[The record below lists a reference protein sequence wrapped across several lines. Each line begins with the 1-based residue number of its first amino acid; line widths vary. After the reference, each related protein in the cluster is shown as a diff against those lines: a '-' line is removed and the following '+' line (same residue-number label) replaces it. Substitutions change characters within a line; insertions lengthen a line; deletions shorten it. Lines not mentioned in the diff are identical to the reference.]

1 MSLGCVRLSA
11 YLGPGAK
18 FICTENI
25 ICHGVYICQPV
36 SQSVDYELHHTNYR
50 PTTSRPT
57 PWKFVESE
65 CRSTVVSQVRQPVR
79 HSAVRP
85 PTINRQRSGP
95 GVLFTHTRRAVTFG
109 PPSLLYEWPDWISPP
124 RGFARLSM
132 LVAACLVLSLILE
145 IMELNA
151 FFNCLC

>member
-1 MSLGCVRLSA
+1 MSIMSIECHWAACACLPAFLR
-11 YLGPGAK
+11 PGAK

-25 ICHGVYICQPV
+25 ICHGIYICQPV

-109 PPSLLYEWPDWISPP
+109 PPPCMNGLTEFPLQAISH
-124 RGFARLSM
+124 GFP
-132 LVAACLVLSLILE
+132 C
-145 IMELNA
+145 
-151 FFNCLC
+151 